1 VQHSQFYY
9 PGEQPFVTEYYNTDQ
24 ALNYFTLHL
33 GLRQDIA
40 LPGGLDIRSLTG
52 FVRMN
57 FNWDPNVS
65 YSPANAGTQY
75 HEFPD
80 DDYYSQELDLL
91 SPTSGGIYSKLN
103 WIAGTY
109 LSYRYTPVY
118 LNNFSVPAPYTAG
131 TLANTDLIASNLATA
146 RSAAVFANVNW
157 QFTDTLQ
164 LQVGARENWDNNFS
178 TQNPGPGTRSATP
191 QLQPNGAGVYLLNY
205 CGAAGPAICATNGL
219 ANGTRLYSLLVP
231 LQSYGQF
238 KDTVPTGKIDLNW
251 TPTPGQNLY
260 AFYARGYKAGGANAG
275 SKDHPTWAPEHVN
288 DYELGWKGRLL
299 GGRML
304 TQVGAYYYNYQ
315 NMQYSVYDTQA
326 NNDTGTGSVVE
337 NLSPTKIYGIEF
349 AEQARFGGLGVN
361 LGLSYNKSQLGN
373 LFAVDS
379 SRLPGGWGSPLGHP
393 QCLPGRTYATPCF
406 DYTPYATNVSGEQ
419 NPFAPV
425 FTANVTADYL
435 FRVGRSGTLDP
446 RVTYSHTDQQY
457 DSIFQTPY
465 NLFGARNQVN
475 ASIDYSYQQRTL
487 QAYGTNINNQVYIIG
502 VNGQN
507 VNYGPP
513 RQYGLRFTRTF

>member
-1 VQHSQFYY
+1 
-9 PGEQPFVTEYYNTDQ
+9 
-24 ALNYFTLHL
+24 
-33 GLRQDIA
+33 RQDIA

-373 LFAVDS
+373 LFAVVS

-507 VNYGPP
+507 
-513 RQYGLRFTRTF
+513 